1 MDSIT
6 TIPATEFTGLYN
18 LPGEGLVAELVVGT
32 KAHLFDRQ
40 GLQHRIVHMKQ
51 EGVIAEV
58 EELAL
63 AQMNAIG
70 SPQLI

>member
-32 KAHLFDRQ
+32 KAYLFDRQ

>member
-1 MDSIT
+1 
-6 TIPATEFTGLYN
+6 
-18 LPGEGLVAELVVGT
+18 
-32 KAHLFDRQ
+32 
-40 GLQHRIVHMKQ
+40 MKQ